1 MPEWTHRQSGY
12 LRASLPEVYSA
23 RELVGVADVQPATV
37 RALIASADIP
47 TVDGELVSQRDAV
60 EAIRGLRSG
69 RLRPS
74 VSVPRPGVF
83 GGALLVRQTTSRPS
97 QGVSAMMS
105 AGLHAVATLIVAG
118 LTTVNL
124 TTASDDVDRFED
136 RRLTRLVFVAD
147 AGPGGGGGGGG
158 LRMPA
163 SPPRTEQKGTR
174 PISSPV
180 PDRLEPRRIVPV
192 EDPVPEAPLDS
203 TALPQIFAP
212 LVAIA
217 ADHRDLRGLTQQG
230 ESEATQMTE
239 ALGPGAGGGVGDG
252 GGRGVGSGRGSGVGP
267 GTGGGTGGGPF
278 RPGSGITPPRLLHEE
293 RPHYTEQARRRG
305 VTGDVLLE
313 IIVLS
318 DGSVGD
324 VKILRRLGAGLDE
337 QAARAVRQWRFAP
350 ASRFGRPVDV
360 VVEVAVEFG
369 LR

>member
-1 MPEWTHRQSGY
+1 MPEWTHRKSEC
-12 LRASLPEVYSA
+12 LSASPPEVYSA
-23 RELVGVADVQPATV
+23 QEIAGVAGVQPATV

-60 EAIRGLRSG
+60 DAIRGLRSG
-69 RLRPS
+69 RLRAS

-83 GGALLVRQTTSRPS
+83 GGALLMRQTTNRPS
-97 QGVSAMMS
+97 QGASALMS
-105 AGLHAVATLIVAG
+105 TGLHAVAILIVAG

-124 TTASDDVDRFED
+124 TTASDDVDRLED
-136 RRLTRLVFVAD
+136 RLTRLVFIAE

-163 SPPRTEQKGTR
+163 PPPKAERKGTR

-180 PDRLEPRRIVPV
+180 PDRIEPRRIVPA
-192 EDPVPEAPLDS
+192 EDSAPEALDS
-203 TALPQIFAP
+203 MALPQIFAP
-212 LVAIA
+212 LVATA
-217 ADHRDLRGLTQQG
+217 ADQRDSRGLSHQL
-230 ESEATQMTE
+230 EAAQIPQT
-239 ALGPGAGGGVGDG
+239 LGPGAGGGVGDG

-278 RPGSGITPPRLLHEE
+278 RPGSGVTPPRLLHEE
-293 RPHYTEQARRRG
+293 RPHYTEQARQLG
-305 VTGDVLLE
+305 VTGNVLLE

-350 ASRFGRPVDV
+350 ATRFGIPVDV

>member
-1 MPEWTHRQSGY
+1 MPEWTRRKSAY
-12 LRASLPEVYSA
+12 RSASPPEVYSA
-23 RELVGVADVQPATV
+23 REMAGVAGVQPATV

-47 TVDGELVSQRDAV
+47 TVDGQLVSQRDAV
-60 EAIRGLRSG
+60 DAIRGLRSG

-83 GGALLVRQTTSRPS
+83 GGALLMRQTTSRPS
-97 QGVSAMMS
+97 QGASALIS
-105 AGLHAVATLIVAG
+105 TGLHAVATLIVAG

-124 TTASDDVDRFED
+124 TTASDDVDRLED
-136 RRLTRLVFVAD
+136 RFTRLVFIAE

-163 SPPRTEQKGTR
+163 PPPKAERKGTR

-180 PDRLEPRRIVPV
+180 PDRIEPRRIVPA
-192 EDPVPEAPLDS
+192 EDPAPEALDS
-203 TALPQIFAP
+203 IALPQIFAP
-212 LVAIA
+212 LVAAA
-217 ADHRDLRGLTQQG
+217 ADQRDLRGLTHQD
-230 ESEATQMTE
+230 ESEAAQVPQT
-239 ALGPGAGGGVGDG
+239 LGPGAGGGVGDG

-293 RPHYTEQARRRG
+293 RPHYTEQARRLG
-305 VTGDVLLE
+305 VTGNVLLE

-350 ASRFGRPVDV
+350 AIRFGIPVDV

>member
-1 MPEWTHRQSGY
+1 MPESTHRKSE
-12 LRASLPEVYSA
+12 RHSASPLEVYSA
-23 RELVGVADVQPATV
+23 REMAGMAGVQPATV

-47 TVDGELVSQRDAV
+47 TVDGEFVSQQDAV
-60 EAIRGLRSG
+60 DAIQGLRSG

-74 VSVPRPGVF
+74 VSVPLPGVF
-83 GGALLVRQTTSRPS
+83 GGALLMRQGTSRPS
-97 QGVSAMMS
+97 QGASALMS
-105 AGLHAVATLIVAG
+105 TVLHAVVIVILAG
-118 LTTVNL
+118 VTTVNL
-124 TTASDDVDRFED
+124 TTASDDVDRLEGF
-136 RRLTRLVFVAD
+136 TRLVFVAE

-163 SPPRTEQKGTR
+163 PPPKAEREGTQ

-180 PDRLEPRRIVPV
+180 PDRIEPSRIVPA
-192 EDPVPEAPLDS
+192 EDPAPEALDS
-203 TALPQIFAP
+203 SALPQIFAP
-212 LVAIA
+212 LVATA
-217 ADHRDLRGLTQQG
+217 SDRRELRGLTHHV
-230 ESEATQMTE
+230 ESEAAQTSQS
-239 ALGPGAGGGVGDG
+239 LGPGAGGGVGDG

-278 RPGSGITPPRLLHEE
+278 RPGSGVTPPRLLHEE
-293 RPHYTEQARRRG
+293 RPHYTEQARQLG
-305 VTGDVLLE
+305 VTGNVLLE

-337 QAARAVRQWRFAP
+337 QAASAVRQWRFAP
-350 ASRFGRPVDV
+350 AIRFGVAVDV